1 MNASL
6 LVDLDQIN
14 NKSIIDVILNIES
27 IYYHNFTHGLVYLD
41 EIVLQKSKNLLV
53 NAFNSLGYYNLNL
66 VCDLAVDDDLVML
79 NGLKDLPRIQLSF
92 NGATNESE
100 EFKNEGY
107 KPDSQIH
114 EFVELINKEI
124 LKSAKKELS
133 KVRRDNLNDSDGFLI
148 ELDLSTCKSF
158 GDILQILT
166 RFKAEAKSLSL
177 DDLHIAQQFSQNYS
191 INHKNPFYLK
201 AVLEED
207 NEQYIREN
215 AILRSR
221 PRIFISLYNS
231 SSPVPTYSL
240 SIIVDVLIAKIKKH
254 INHSY
259 AKHTTENNANN
270 NAISNET
277 INSHKFSSV
286 FELNYDSIS
295 EFYVYFN
302 SGVQS

>member
-100 EFKNEGY
+100 ESKNEGY

-177 DDLHIAQQFSQNYS
+177 DDLHIAQQFS
-191 INHKNPFYLK
+191 
-201 AVLEED
+201 
-207 NEQYIREN
+207 
-215 AILRSR
+215 
-221 PRIFISLYNS
+221 
-231 SSPVPTYSL
+231 
-240 SIIVDVLIAKIKKH
+240 
-254 INHSY
+254 
-259 AKHTTENNANN
+259 
-270 NAISNET
+270 ET
-277 INSHKFSSV
+277 IALIIKIHF
-286 FELNYDSIS
+286 I
-295 EFYVYFN
+295 
-302 SGVQS
+302 